1 MALHWSSEEEE
12 TLVEVAVSPLVT
24 RIVSEAGQPL
34 TLAEISQRIEKLQ
47 PLDAANP
54 TVTVRGAIGSNYLIA
69 SLGGRPARYTWWP
82 RHLDG
87 CIFRQPLAGADPATG
102 ELPLT
107 DEVWAALWPDFYRAN
122 KVAPEV
128 VLECANGPLLATRVT
143 HLGEGSRA
151 WGLAADGDFAE
162 WSHARGATA
171 QDTLLFTVLDSAAGR
186 FAVRLEKRT
195 ERDEPAVRAA
205 NQNIADKIEEVLR
218 AGRYHLM
225 LHPDLIPRLIA
236 RDAFRGATPPD
247 PLIEVI
253 RQDLR
258 FVIWMGDEIYL
269 AERMVEDLDRNVEV
283 QADPHASPRPGGD
296 WRRATT
302 LEERRAWGAYLFDR
316 GMDHLWVKW
325 DTAAE
330 CYYRTALRLDPG
342 HADAWAH
349 LGNLRFGEG
358 RVDEALADYE
368 RGEAAALERTV
379 GDPWQ
384 YPGTFW
390 DDLDSRPYMRAL
402 HGKGLS
408 LWRMGRVAE
417 AQQVFRQ
424 TVEMDPDDSQGTGL
438 LLRDLN
444 AGLTWEESIAKEEA
458 MLGELNRR
466 QGD

>member
-1 MALHWSSEEEE
+1 MAESVYQ
-12 TLVEVAVSPLVT
+12 LVAQ
-24 RIVSEAGQPL
+24 IVRQAGQPL
-34 TLAEISQRIEKLQ
+34 TLVEISQGIGKLQ
-47 PLDAANP
+47 PPGVPNP

-82 RHLDG
+82 RHLNG
-87 CIFRQPLAGADPATG
+87 CVFRQPLAGADTATG

-128 VLECANGPLLATRVT
+128 VLEFANGPLLATRVT
-143 HLGEGSRA
+143 HLGERSRA
-151 WGLAADGDFAE
+151 WGLAADGVFAE
-162 WSHARGATA
+162 WCHVQGATA
-171 QDTLLFTVLDSAAGR
+171 QDALIFTVLDSAAGR

-195 ERDEPAVRAA
+195 ARDEAAVQAA
-205 NQNIADKIEEVLR
+205 NQNIADRIEEVLR

-236 RDAFRGATPPD
+236 RDAFRAATPPD
-247 PLIEVI
+247 PSIEVV

-258 FVIWMGDEIYL
+258 FVIWTGDEIYL
-269 AERMVEDLDRNVEV
+269 VERMVEDLERNVEV
-283 QADPHASPRPGGD
+283 QADPHALPRPGGD

-302 LEERRAWGAYLFDR
+302 EEERRAWGEYLFER

-325 DTAAE
+325 ETAAE

-349 LGNLRFGEG
+349 LGNLRFVEG
-358 RVDEALADYE
+358 RVAEALADYE
-368 RGEAAALERTV
+368 RGESAALERTI

-402 HGKGLS
+402 HGKGIA
-408 LWRMGRVAE
+408 LWRLGRASE

-424 TVEMDPDDSQGTGL
+424 MVEMDPDDSQGTGL

-458 MLGELNRR
+458 MFGELNRR
-466 QGD
+466 RGD